1 MRHSRNLIVSGIS
14 VAALLVVLVT
24 SGCALSRAGGIN
36 TDKMVEEMLAARHAR
51 KQIQYPTKTYGAF
64 SIERAYRIQAELA
77 EELSEELGP
86 VVGYKVAYASKAAQE
101 QFGVTEPAEGPLFC
115 IQRVPSGSKL
125 SAGHFVEIALE
136 TEVAFTV
143 GKRISR
149 PIKDVAQLKGYVRW
163 AHAAF
168 DAGDYP
174 LVQGDAKPTAAD
186 MIASGV
192 GAHVFVLGPAVD
204 PDQVDVD
211 AVTLKLIRNG
221 ETVAESAA
229 TNVMGSPWNSLL
241 WCANHVVKLGG
252 TLEPGMVVSTGTAS
266 PAYKVK
272 GDATQGEYVGDC
284 GPLGKVTMTL
294 YHR

>member
-14 VAALLVVLVT
+14 VVALLAAIVT
-24 SGCALSRAGGIN
+24 SGCGSMWADGTD
-36 TDKMVEEMLAARHAR
+36 TDKMVDEMLAARHAR
-51 KQIQYPTKTYGAF
+51 RQIQYPTKTYGPF

-77 EELSEELGP
+77 EELREELGP
-86 VVGYKVAYASKAAQE
+86 VVGYKVAYASRAAQE
-101 QFGVTEPAEGPLFC
+101 QFGVTEPAAGPLFSL
-115 IQRVPSGSKL
+115 QRVPSGSKL
-125 SAGHFVEIALE
+125 PASHFVEIALE
-136 TEVAFTV
+136 TEVAFTI
-143 GKRISR
+143 GKQINR

-186 MIASGV
+186 MIASGA

-204 PDQVDVD
+204 PGQVDMD
-211 AVTLKLIRNG
+211 TVTLKLMRNG
-221 ETVAESAA
+221 ETIAESAA

-241 WCANHVVKLGG
+241 WCVNHVVKLGG
-252 TLEPGMVVSTGTAS
+252 TLEPGTVVSTGTAS

-272 GDATQGEYVGDC
+272 GDAIKGQYMGDC
-284 GPLGKVTMTL
+284 GSLGKVTLTL
-294 YHR
+294 Y